1 MNAVLEVSGIDKR
14 FGGLHAVRALS
25 LEVGAGELVGLFGP
39 NGAGKTT
46 LFNMIAGALKPD
58 AGVIRLNGQDITS
71 LPAWRRARLGLAR
84 TFQITRPFR
93 ELTALENVLAAVPRE
108 GATQRRDARSARN
121 LLAQVGLGDRAGEM
135 AGRLTM
141 GMLKRLEVARA
152 LAIEPILL
160 LLDEPLAGLTERESA
175 ELLDL
180 VVGLKQHS
188 SVVMVEHNVRQAMP
202 VCDRALVLDAGAL
215 IASGKPAEVRADP
228 RVVSAYLGVEAEASC

>member
-1 MNAVLEVSGIDKR
+1 MNAVLEVNGIDKR

-25 LEVGAGELVGLFGP
+25 LAVGEGELVGLFGP

-58 AGVIRLNGQDITS
+58 AGAIRLNGRDITA
-71 LPAWRRARLGLAR
+71 LPAWRRARRGLAR

-93 ELTALENVLAAVPRE
+93 ELTALENVLAAAPRE
-108 GATQRRDARSARN
+108 GATQRHDARSARG
-121 LLAQVGLGDRAGEM
+121 LLTQVGLGDRAHEV

-180 VVGLKQHS
+180 VVGLKQRA

-215 IASGKPAEVRADP
+215 IASGRPAEVRADP
-228 RVVSAYLGVEAEASC
+228 RVVSAYLGVEAEPSC

>member
-1 MNAVLEVSGIDKR
+1 MSAVLDVAGVDKR
-14 FGGLHAVRALS
+14 FGGLHAVRS
-25 LEVGAGELVGLFGP
+25 LTLAVGHGELVGLFGP

-58 AGVIRLNGQDITS
+58 AGAIRLNGRAITS
-71 LPAWRRARLGLAR
+71 LPSWRRARLGLAR

-108 GATQRRDARSARN
+108 GARQRHDARSARG

-180 VVGLKQHS
+180 IVGLKQRAS
-188 SVVMVEHNVRQAMP
+188 IVMVEHNVRQAMP

-228 RVVSAYLGVEAEASC
+228 RVISAYLGVEAEA